1 MLEIPPMAT
10 WVTDLQHLVPEFVK
24 DAPAPAKRRAAFT
37 REVVEAATCR
47 TWREPW
53 ISAVPCVARVGR
65 RLCRGRIRI
74 VISTL
79 ESVEWCCTDCPE
91 NGVITGHVETPSDLS
106 AYAPKGK
113 LVFWG
118 IDDAERDFLREHTA
132 EMFEL
137 RSIISRARPHVDVP
151 GLLLIDATVDE
162 LDEMYTLVE
171 ELTDVMPRGRRRE
184 LLDGLR
190 ASLCNSMDGF

>member
-1 MLEIPPMAT
+1 MAT
-10 WVTDLQHLVPEFVK
+10 WVTDVQHLVPECVE

-37 REVVEAATCR
+37 RAVAEAATSR
-47 TWREPW
+47 VAQEPW
-53 ISAVPCVARVGR
+53 VSAVPCVARVSR

-74 VISTL
+74 VSSTP
-79 ESVEWCCTDCPE
+79 ESIEWCCTHCPE
-91 NGVITGHVETPSDLS
+91 NGVITGHVGTTSDLS
-106 AYAPKGK
+106 AYAPEGK
-113 LVFWG
+113 LVCWG

-132 EMFEL
+132 DTFKL
-137 RSIISRARPHVDVP
+137 RGIIARARPHADVP
-151 GLLLIDATVDE
+151 GLLLINATVEE

-171 ELTDVMPRGRRRE
+171 GLTDIMPRGRRRE

>member
-1 MLEIPPMAT
+1 MAT
-10 WVTDLQHLVPEFVK
+10 WVTDVQHLVAEFVK

-47 TWREPW
+47 DCNEPW

-74 VISTL
+74 ISSTL
-79 ESVEWCCTDCPE
+79 ESIEWCCTECPD
-91 NGVITGHVETPSDLS
+91 NGLITGHVGTPSDLS
-106 AYAPKGK
+106 EYAPIGK

-132 EMFEL
+132 EMLEL
-137 RSIISRARPHVDVP
+137 RSIISRAHPHVDVP
-151 GLLLIDATVDE
+151 GLLLIDATVEE

-184 LLDGLR
+184 LLVHVRPRPSNFGGLVP
-190 ASLCNSMDGF
+190 AA

>member
-1 MLEIPPMAT
+1 MRAMAT
-10 WVTDLQHLVPEFVK
+10 WVTDVQHLVPELVE
-24 DAPAPAKRRAAFT
+24 DVPAPAKRRAAFT
-37 REVVEAATCR
+37 RAVAEAATSR
-47 TWREPW
+47 VAQEPW
-53 ISAVPCVARVGR
+53 VSAVPCVARVNR

-74 VISTL
+74 VSCTL
-79 ESVEWCCTDCPE
+79 ESIEWCCTDCPE
-91 NGVITGHVETPSDLS
+91 NGVITGHVGTPSDLS
-106 AYAPKGK
+106 AYASKGK
-113 LVFWG
+113 LVYWG
-118 IDDAERDFLREHTA
+118 IDDAERDFLGEQTV

-151 GLLLIDATVDE
+151 GLLLIEATVEE